1 MRSESRQ
8 LRHKEEEE
16 EEEDARVSS
25 LRSRQKCPA
34 ADLELS
40 TLQLS
45 LLFSETGNS
54 RPKTLLCCLSS
65 IVCGESERATL
76 QLLLLPSSVTFGLD
90 ETRRGAAVLF
100 ALVSSGGPKD
110 TAEKRPLLRKK
121 SCHRRI
127 HLQLRGH
134 RLLRT
139 SS

>member
-8 LRHKEEEE
+8 LRHKEE

-65 IVCGESERATL
+65 IVCGESEWATL
-76 QLLLLPSSVTFGLD
+76 QLLLLLLPSSVTFGLD
-90 ETRRGAAVLF
+90 ETGRGAAVLF

-110 TAEKRPLLRKK
+110 TAEKR
-121 SCHRRI
+121 
-127 HLQLRGH
+127 HL
-134 RLLRT
+134 
-139 SS
+139 S

>member
-76 QLLLLPSSVTFGLD
+76 QLLLLLPSSVTFGLD
-90 ETRRGAAVLF
+90 ETGRGAAVLF

-110 TAEKRPLLRKK
+110 TAEKR
-121 SCHRRI
+121 
-127 HLQLRGH
+127 HL
-134 RLLRT
+134 
-139 SS
+139 S